1 MNTSLLIADAHALQL
16 LGECHL
22 LLLGLLGIRGGY
34 DRLDFRSLC
43 LLSKALSLFGFRIVT
58 LDLPLLGL
66 SFGLFFQVDLVL
78 VLLPAFR
85 ERVLL

>member
-1 MNTSLLIADAHALQL
+1 MNTSLLIADAHALEL

-22 LLLGLLGIRGGY
+22 LLLGLLSIRGY
-34 DRLDFRSLC
+34 DRLDFRPLC
-43 LLSKALSLFGFRIVT
+43 LLSKAPSLFGFRIVT
-58 LDLPLLGL
+58 LNLPLLSL
-66 SFGLFFQVDLVL
+66 SLGLFFQVDLVL